1 MTICNHS
8 KFKKTCTYFIIELKT
23 IVRVTIDST
32 PVYWIHS
39 ETLILLIERLR
50 VDSNE
55 FWKFK
60 YYVEIENAK
69 FEQLDGLDR
78 NVIPILRQSMSVHV
92 SRRKGKKSFVIGRR
106 QVPCSP
112 SFAITHYRA
121 QGRTFQKVIL
131 DLEVDRG
138 GMTGHQN
145 FAATYVMLSRGTGLS
160 GVSFLRWFRYD
171 LLKCKPGEQ
180 Y

>member
-1 MTICNHS
+1 MERRDELLGWHS
-8 KFKKTCTYFIIELKT
+8 IWGQKYCTGGNVH
-23 IVRVTIDST
+23 IVSLPPACV
-32 PVYWIHS
+32 
-39 ETLILLIERLR
+39 
-50 VDSNE
+50 
-55 FWKFK
+55 
-60 YYVEIENAK
+60 YVEIENAK